1 MLHRGLSAVAFCLSI
16 SCRVF
21 TAQASEASACRALLI
36 GNTAYQTL
44 PQVPSAVLDLDLLRA
59 RLTRAGCDSDRIR
72 EVRNAPT
79 EELRR
84 VIESEFIP
92 SVSEGDVVIFYFAGR
107 AMQAEEANYL
117 LGTDF
122 AAKADIEIR
131 DAAYLLNRAQTRLQG
146 RKPSLVLML
155 VDGAYEDQSLAAVP
169 GFAPGLAES
178 KDVSGSIVIFSA
190 AKDQPL
196 PTAAAN
202 QASLLARTFS
212 DLILRPGVTM
222 FELTAA
228 VKATVESASGGS
240 QRPYTFV
247 NYAGN
252 FRFVEPPPPA
262 APPPPKTETKIV
274 VIERKNRRQHKDDR
288 EYYVLIPKGTFQMGC
303 TPDTESECEAHEK
316 PRHKVEIR
324 QDFWLGE
331 NEVQV
336 ASYQRFVKL
345 NGLKMHGAPAG
356 FDWKRDSIPIV
367 MVPWEK
373 ASQYCAWLGGRLPTE
388 AEWEYAVRAGDENS
402 AFPMKDFSTAR
413 DAANFKGVSGNDTYD
428 WVAPVQKFNK
438 NAFGVYDMSGNV
450 WEWVADWYS
459 PTYYSEVPNGVQNP
473 AGPASGKEHV
483 IRGGSFDSD
492 PRRHLRLSYRDKSG
506 RAENKIGFRCLL
518 PATNAIDSKLN

>member
-1 MLHRGLSAVAFCLSI
+1 M
-16 SCRVF
+16 
-21 TAQASEASACRALLI
+21 QAAEASPCRALLI
-36 GNTAYQTL
+36 GNTTYQTL
-44 PQVPSAVLDLDLLRA
+44 PPVPSAALDLDLLRV
-59 RLTRAGCDSDRIR
+59 RLTEVGCSAGRIR
-72 EVRNAPT
+72 EIRNAPT

-84 VIESEFIP
+84 VIEAEFIP
-92 SVSEGDVVIFYFAGR
+92 SVSEGEVVIFYFAGR
-107 AMQAEEANYL
+107 AMQAEESNYL
-117 LGTDF
+117 LGVDF
-122 AAKADIEIR
+122 APKADVEIR
-131 DAAYLLNRAQTRLQG
+131 DGAYLLNRAQTRLQS

-169 GFAPGLAES
+169 NFAPGLAES
-178 KDVSGSIVIFSA
+178 KDVSGSIVIFST

-196 PTAAAN
+196 PTPGEN
-202 QASLLARTFS
+202 QPSLLARTFA
-212 DLILRPGVTM
+212 DLIKRPGITM
-222 FELTAA
+222 LELTAT
-228 VKATVESASGGS
+228 VKANIESRSGGA

-247 NYAGN
+247 NYAGK
-252 FRFVEPPPPA
+252 FRFIEPPPPA

-274 VIERKNRRQHKDDR
+274 VVDRKNRKQHKDDR

-303 TPDTESECEAHEK
+303 TPDTESECEPHEK
-316 PRHKVEIR
+316 PRHKVEIT

-402 AFPMKDFSTAR
+402 AFPIKDFSTAR

-438 NAFGVYDMSGNV
+438 NAFGLYDMSGNV
-450 WEWVADWYS
+450 WEWVSDWYS
-459 PTYYSEVPNGVQNP
+459 PTYYSEVANGVQNP

-518 PATNAIDSKLN
+518 PATSAIDAKLN